1 MLLRRNKDL
10 YDTVTALAG
19 VRDFTS
25 DEKNDILS
33 LANRR
38 LTMAYNKSNI
48 WDRYLVI
55 GEERRIAR
63 IKVERAEN
71 DAYNGYYV
79 KNGKTQ
85 TLNQAAYANADVYVK
100 SDNKDF
106 FFYKTSQNLWFL
118 SVIDAKLYF
127 RSYNRYCYY

>member
-55 GEERRIAR
+55 GEERRIATNKGR
-63 IKVERAEN
+63 
-71 DAYNGYYV
+71 
-79 KNGKTQ
+79 
-85 TLNQAAYANADVYVK
+85 K
-100 SDNKDF
+100 S
-106 FFYKTSQNLWFL
+106 
-118 SVIDAKLYF
+118 
-127 RSYNRYCYY
+127 RE